1 MRKTTLLIMI
11 LAMVL
16 SFPGGAMADEPSA
29 EASKGKAGTESKDKG
44 KAGKG
49 KDESKGK
56 TESKD
61 KGKAG
66 KGKDE
71 DPPTDKDWDPGKPI
85 TGEF

>member
-1 MRKTTLLIMI
+1 MRKTTFLIAI
-11 LAMVL
+11 LAMIL
-16 SFPGGAMADEPSA
+16 SCSGGAMADEP
-29 EASKGKAGTESKDKG
+29 EASKGKTESKDKG

>member
-1 MRKTTLLIMI
+1 MRKTTFLIAI
-11 LAMVL
+11 LAMIL
-16 SFPGGAMADEPSA
+16 SFPGRTWADEA
-29 EASKGKAGTESKDKG
+29 EA
-44 KAGKG
+44 
-49 KDESKGK
+49 SKGK